1 MDVKAAAHMAA
12 DLLAG
17 CWALVRELVAIATAA
32 PWALLVLAVLVAV
45 GLQEALR

>member
-1 MDVKAAAHMAA
+1 MA

-17 CWALVRELVAIATAA
+17 VWALVRELVAVVTVA
-32 PWALLVLAVLVAV
+32 PWSLLVLAVLVVV

>member
-1 MDVKAAAHMAA
+1 MA

-17 CWALVRELVAIATAA
+17 CWALVRELVATVTVA
-32 PWALLVLAVLVAV
+32 PWSLLVLAVLVAV